1 MTETPDIY
9 QAHVRPYMARQRADG
24 RLNWVYNILSGEKEA
39 EDVIYRTS
47 PPGATQPPSP
57 EEDKNQDEDENF
69 LLLPDLNWDRRTLP
83 ALHLLG
89 LVSRR
94 DLWSLRDLRRR
105 HLPWLRHMRE
115 KLLDATTGVYPEV
128 ERDQIKLYLHYQPT
142 YYHLHVHVVHVAL
155 EAGATQAV
163 GKAVGLDSI
172 IGQLEVMGGGEE
184 AGMDGVTMCYTLGE
198 ESELWREVFEP
209 LKRSGTAGA
218 R

>member
-1 MTETPDIY
+1 
-9 QAHVRPYMARQRADG
+9 
-24 RLNWVYNILSGEKEA
+24 
-39 EDVIYRTS
+39 
-47 PPGATQPPSP
+47 
-57 EEDKNQDEDENF
+57 
-69 LLLPDLNWDRRTLP
+69 
-83 ALHLLG
+83 
-89 LVSRR
+89 
-94 DLWSLRDLRRR
+94 
-105 HLPWLRHMRE
+105 MRE

>member
-1 MTETPDIY
+1 
-9 QAHVRPYMARQRADG
+9 MARQRAAG

-47 PPGATQPPSP
+47 PPGASAASPPSP
-57 EEDKNQDEDENF
+57 PRDDLDQQADENF
-69 LLLPDLNWDRRTLP
+69 LLLPDLNWDRRTLT

-94 DLWSLRDLRRR
+94 DLWSLRDLRKRD
-105 HLPWLRHMRE
+105 LPWLRHMRE
-115 KLLDATTGVYPEV
+115 KFLDATTEVYPEID
-128 ERDQIKLYLHYQPT
+128 RDQIKLYLHYQPT

-163 GKAVGLDSI
+163 GKAVGLESI
-172 IGQLEVMGGGEE
+172 IAQLEGMEGGEE
-184 AGMDGVTMCYTLGE
+184 AGMERATMCYTLGE

-209 LKRSGTAGA
+209 LKRSASTGA